1 MRPIVLLP
9 DIPFFS
15 AYHAVNMRSIHRTV
29 KGRVVEVDEVDRN
42 GRLLLFSRVVVAA
55 KRLSR
60 LVSMRKIPY

>member
-1 MRPIVLLP
+1 
-9 DIPFFS
+9 
-15 AYHAVNMRSIHRTV
+15 MRSIHRTV